1 MSGKVIQTLFLVF
14 FILIG
19 TVQIIPNNVRAAG
32 EPVVNL
38 RFDDGEEVQEA
49 SVGPGDP
56 SYVIFHGTVTAQA
69 GIGSNVQS
77 VYVRLESS
85 SQQGWTNSIHP
96 EEFIVNSGESE
107 PFEIGVKVPFGT
119 SSDIEDTI
127 TVTGFAENYPSGS
140 GGIEI
145 PPIYGTI
152 KIKPCYQVTLR
163 PITNHIKTSPGSEV
177 TFVLLIE
184 NNGNAINRFSI
195 EIENHDELEEK
206 GYEFEL

>member
-1 MSGKVIQTLFLVF
+1 MSLK
-14 FILIG
+14 
-19 TVQIIPNNVRAAG
+19 
-32 EPVVNL
+32 
-38 RFDDGEEVQEA
+38 FDDGGNVQEA

-56 SYVIFHGTVTAQA
+56 HAVRFQGSVSVHESAV
-69 GIGSNVQS
+69 SNVQS
-77 VYVRLESS
+77 VHVKLESS
-85 SQQGWTNSIHP
+85 SDQGWELVIHP
-96 EEFIVNSGESE
+96 DEFYINPGNSDD
-107 PFEIGVKVPFGT
+107 FELTVRVPFGT
-119 SSDIEDTI
+119 SSEIEDTI

-152 KIKPCYQVTLR
+152 KIKPYYQVTLR

-195 EIENHDELEEK
+195 ELENNDELDEK